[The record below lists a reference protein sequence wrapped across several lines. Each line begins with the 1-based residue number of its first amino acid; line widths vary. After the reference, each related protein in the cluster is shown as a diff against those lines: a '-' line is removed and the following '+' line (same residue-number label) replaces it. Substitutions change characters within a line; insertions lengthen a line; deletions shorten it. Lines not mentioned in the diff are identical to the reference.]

1 MSNNPHVL
9 IVGAGFG
16 GLGVA
21 EELAH
26 VPVDVTLIDRH
37 NYHTFQPLLYQVAT
51 SLLNA
56 EDVGAPVRSLF
67 RHQDNVTF
75 RMATV
80 TGVDIPSH
88 RIQLEDGN
96 QIAYDYLV
104 LAGGATVNYFNTP
117 GAAEHAFPLYT
128 LMNAVTLRN
137 KILERFEAADRDSA
151 LIEDGVLNFV
161 IVGSG
166 PTGVEIAGALSDL
179 FYNLLPRDYHQLAT
193 ERPRVI
199 IVEKGKEVLAPF
211 KDNLRKY
218 AKEELEERRVEVRLG
233 ETVAEVGPTF
243 VRLKSGEEI
252 KTHTLIWAAGVKAN
266 PLADNLG
273 LPQGPGARVRLT
285 PDLSVPDHPEIFVV
299 GDMGEVASEGKLLPQ
314 LGSVAMQS
322 GEHVGRQ
329 IARRIAGEETQAFKY
344 WDKGFMATIGRG
356 SAVVEFPNQR
366 TLHGPLAYF
375 AWLGVHLA
383 LLNGTRNRIETLWNW
398 GWSALTHDRAAR
410 IIIEREEETQSVT
423 QSGAGGVTPVPRS
436 GDLGASGCNGPLA
449 ELG

>member
-1 MSNNPHVL
+1 MGNTPHVA

-21 EELAH
+21 EQLDH
-26 VPVDVTLIDRH
+26 VPVEVTLIDQH

-80 TGVDIPSH
+80 TGVDMPGH
-88 RIQLEDGN
+88 KIQLKDGT
-96 QIAYDYLV
+96 QISYDYLV
-104 LAGGATVNYFNTP
+104 LAGGTTVNYFNTP

-128 LMNAVTLRN
+128 LMNAVKLRN
-137 KILERFEAADRDSA
+137 RILERFEATDRDPA
-151 LIEDGVLNFV
+151 LIDDGALNFV
-161 IVGSG
+161 IVGAG
-166 PTGVEIAGALSDL
+166 PTGVETAGALSDL
-179 FYNLLPRDYHQLAT
+179 FYHLLPRDYHQFAT
-193 ERPRVI
+193 EKARI
-199 IVEKGKEVLAPF
+199 IMVEMGKEVLAPF
-211 KDNLRKY
+211 KDNLRAY
-218 AKEELEERRVEVRLG
+218 AKEELERRRVEVRLG
-233 ETVAEVGPTF
+233 EAVAEVGSTF

-252 KTHTLIWAAGVKAN
+252 KAHTLIWAAGVRAN
-266 PLADNLG
+266 PLADMLG
-273 LPQGPGARVRLT
+273 LPQGRGGRIKLN

-299 GDMGEVASEGKLLPQ
+299 GDLGEVTSDGKVLPQ

-322 GEHVGRQ
+322 GEHGGRQ
-329 IARRIAGEETQAFKY
+329 IARRLHGEPGQPFRY

-356 SAVVEFPNQR
+356 AAVVELPNKL

-383 LLNGTRNRIETLWNW
+383 LLSGMRNRIETLWNW

-410 IIIEREEETQSVT
+410 IIIESKDDEVKNATDP
-423 QSGAGGVTPVPRS
+423 AH
-436 GDLGASGCNGPLA
+436 
-449 ELG
+449 

>member
-1 MSNNPHVL
+1 MSNTLHVV

-21 EELAH
+21 EQLAH
-26 VPVDVTLIDRH
+26 VPVEVTLIDQH
-37 NYHTFQPLLYQVAT
+37 DYHTFQPLLYQVAT

-56 EDVGAPVRSLF
+56 EDVGAPIRGLF

-75 RMATV
+75 HMATV
-80 TGVDIPSH
+80 TQVDMPGH
-88 RIQLEDGN
+88 KIQLSDGRHVS
-96 QIAYDYLV
+96 YDYLV

-117 GAAEHAFPLYT
+117 GAAEHALPLYT
-128 LMNAVTLRN
+128 LMNAVKLRSR
-137 KILERFEAADRDSA
+137 ILERFEAADRHPT
-151 LIEDGVLNFV
+151 LIKEGALNFV
-161 IVGSG
+161 IVGAG
-166 PTGVEIAGALSDL
+166 PTGVETAGALSDL

-193 ERPRVI
+193 EKARVI
-199 IVEKGKEVLAPF
+199 IVERGKEVLAPF
-211 KDNLRKY
+211 KDNLRSY
-218 AKEELEERRVEVRLG
+218 AKEELERRRVEVRLG
-233 ETVAEVGPTF
+233 EAVAEVGPTF

-252 KTHTLIWAAGVKAN
+252 QAHTLIWAAGVLAN
-266 PLADNLG
+266 PLADLLG
-273 LPQGPGARVRLT
+273 LPQGRGGRVKLN

-299 GDMGEVASEGKLLPQ
+299 GDMGEVASDGEVLPQ

-329 IARRIAGEETQAFKY
+329 IARRLAGELGQPFKY

-356 SAVVEFPNQR
+356 AAVVELPSKL

-383 LLNGTRNRIETLWNW
+383 LLSGMRNRIETLWNW

-410 IIIEREEETQSVT
+410 IIIESK
-423 QSGAGGVTPVPRS
+423 
-436 GDLGASGCNGPLA
+436 DD
-449 ELG
+449 

>member
-1 MSNNPHVL
+1 MGDRPHIA

-21 EELAH
+21 EQLDH
-26 VPVDVTLIDRH
+26 VPVEVTLIDQH

-80 TGVDIPSH
+80 TAVDMLGH
-88 RIQLEDGN
+88 KIQLNDGN
-96 QIAYDYLV
+96 RISYDYLV
-104 LAGGATVNYFNTP
+104 LAGGTTVNYFSTP
-117 GAAEHAFPLYT
+117 GAAEHTFPLYT
-128 LMNAVTLRN
+128 LMNAVKLRN
-137 KILERFEAADRDSA
+137 RILERFEAADRDPT
-151 LIEDGVLNFV
+151 LIEDGALNFV
-161 IVGSG
+161 IVGAG
-166 PTGVEIAGALSDL
+166 PTGVETAGALSDL
-179 FYNLLPRDYHQLAT
+179 FFNLLPRDYHQLAT
-193 ERPRVI
+193 EKARI
-199 IVEKGKEVLAPF
+199 IVVDRGKEVLAPF
-211 KDNLRKY
+211 KDNLRAY
-218 AKEELEERRVEVRLG
+218 AKEELERRRVEVRLG
-233 ETVAEVGPTF
+233 EAVAEVGPTC

-252 KTHTLIWAAGVKAN
+252 KTHTLIWAAGVRAN
-266 PLADNLG
+266 PLADVLG
-273 LPQGPGARVRLT
+273 LPQGRGGRITLN

-299 GDMGEVASEGKLLPQ
+299 GDMGEVASDGKVLPQ

-329 IARRIAGEETQAFKY
+329 IARRLHGEPGQPFRY

-356 SAVVEFPNQR
+356 AAVVELPNKG

-383 LLNGTRNRIETLWNW
+383 LLSGMRNRIETLWNW

-410 IIIEREEETQSVT
+410 IIIESKDDEVKHATDP
-423 QSGAGGVTPVPRS
+423 AH
-436 GDLGASGCNGPLA
+436 
-449 ELG
+449 

>member
-1 MSNNPHVL
+1 MSNTLHVV

-21 EELAH
+21 EQLAH
-26 VPVDVTLIDRH
+26 VPVEVTLIDQH
-37 NYHTFQPLLYQVAT
+37 DYHTFQPLLYQVAT

-56 EDVGAPVRSLF
+56 EDVGAPIRGLF

-75 RMATV
+75 HMATV
-80 TGVDIPSH
+80 TQVDMPGH
-88 RIQLEDGN
+88 KIQLSDGRHVS
-96 QIAYDYLV
+96 YDYLV

-117 GAAEHAFPLYT
+117 GAAEHALPLYT
-128 LMNAVTLRN
+128 LMNAVKLRSR
-137 KILERFEAADRDSA
+137 ILERFEAADRDPT
-151 LIEDGVLNFV
+151 LIKEGALNFV
-161 IVGSG
+161 IVGAG
-166 PTGVEIAGALSDL
+166 PTGVETAGALSDL

-193 ERPRVI
+193 EKARVI
-199 IVEKGKEVLAPF
+199 IVERGKEVLAPF
-211 KDNLRKY
+211 KDNLRSY
-218 AKEELEERRVEVRLG
+218 AKEELERRRVEVRIG
-233 ETVAEVGPTF
+233 EAVAEVGPTF

-252 KTHTLIWAAGVKAN
+252 QAHTLIWAAGVLAN
-266 PLADNLG
+266 PLADLLG
-273 LPQGPGARVRLT
+273 LPQGRGGRVKLN

-299 GDMGEVASEGKLLPQ
+299 GDMGEVASEGEVLPQ

-329 IARRIAGEETQAFKY
+329 IARRLAGELGQPFKY

-356 SAVVEFPNQR
+356 AAVVELPSKL

-383 LLNGTRNRIETLWNW
+383 LLSGMRNRIETLWNW

-410 IIIEREEETQSVT
+410 IIIESK
-423 QSGAGGVTPVPRS
+423 
-436 GDLGASGCNGPLA
+436 DD
-449 ELG
+449 

>member
-1 MSNNPHVL
+1 MSNTLHVV

-21 EELAH
+21 EQLAH
-26 VPVDVTLIDRH
+26 VPVEVTLIDQH
-37 NYHTFQPLLYQVAT
+37 DYHTFQPLLYQVAT

-56 EDVGAPVRSLF
+56 EDVGAPIRGLF

-75 RMATV
+75 HMATV
-80 TGVDIPSH
+80 TQVDMPGH
-88 RIQLEDGN
+88 KIQLSDGRHVS
-96 QIAYDYLV
+96 YDYLV

-128 LMNAVTLRN
+128 LRNAVKLRSR
-137 KILERFEAADRDSA
+137 ILERFEAADRDPT
-151 LIEDGVLNFV
+151 LIKEGALNFV
-161 IVGSG
+161 IVGAG
-166 PTGVEIAGALSDL
+166 PTGVETAGALSDL

-193 ERPRVI
+193 EKARVI
-199 IVEKGKEVLAPF
+199 IVERGKEVLAPF
-211 KDNLRKY
+211 KDNLRSY
-218 AKEELEERRVEVRLG
+218 AKEELERRRVEVRLG
-233 ETVAEVGPTF
+233 EAVAEVGPTF

-252 KTHTLIWAAGVKAN
+252 QAHTLIWAAGVRAN
-266 PLADNLG
+266 PLADLLG
-273 LPQGPGARVRLT
+273 LPQGRGGRVKLN

-299 GDMGEVASEGKLLPQ
+299 GDMGEVASEGEVLPQ

-329 IARRIAGEETQAFKY
+329 IARRLAGELGQPFKY

-356 SAVVEFPNQR
+356 AAVVELPNKM

-383 LLNGTRNRIETLWNW
+383 LLSGMRNRIETLWNW

-410 IIIEREEETQSVT
+410 IIIESK
-423 QSGAGGVTPVPRS
+423 
-436 GDLGASGCNGPLA
+436 DD
-449 ELG
+449 

>member
-1 MSNNPHVL
+1 MSNTRHVA

-21 EELAH
+21 EQLGH
-26 VPVDVTLIDRH
+26 VPVEVTLIDRH

-56 EDVGAPVRSLF
+56 EDVGAPVRSMF

-80 TGVDIPSH
+80 TGIDTAGQN
-88 RIQLEDGN
+88 IQLDDG
-96 QIAYDYLV
+96 QKISYEYLV

-128 LMNAVTLRN
+128 LANAIKLRN
-137 KILERFEAADRDSA
+137 RILERFEAADRNPA
-151 LIEDGVLNFV
+151 LIEDGALNFV
-161 IVGSG
+161 IVGAG
-166 PTGVEIAGALSDL
+166 PTGVETAGALSDL
-179 FYNLLPRDYHQLAT
+179 FYNLLPRDYHDLAT
-193 ERPRVI
+193 EKARVI
-199 IVEKGKEVLAPF
+199 LVEMGKEVLAPF
-211 KDNLRKY
+211 KDNLRTY
-218 AKEELEERRVEVRLG
+218 AKQELEQRRVEVRL
-233 ETVAEVGPTF
+233 EQAVAEVGGTF

-252 KTHTLIWAAGVKAN
+252 KAHTLIWAAGVRAN
-266 PLADNLG
+266 PLADMLKS
-273 LPQGPGARVRLT
+273 PQGRGGRIKLN

-299 GDMGEVASEGKLLPQ
+299 GDMGEVASDGKVLPQ

-329 IARRIAGEETQAFKY
+329 IARRLQGEPAQPFKY

-356 SAVVEFPNQR
+356 SAVVEFPNKR
-366 TLHGPLAYF
+366 TLDGPLAYF

-383 LLNGTRNRIETLWNW
+383 LLSGIRNRIETLWNW

-410 IIIEREEETQSVT
+410 IIIESK
-423 QSGAGGVTPVPRS
+423 
-436 GDLGASGCNGPLA
+436 DD
-449 ELG
+449 ELKIT

>member
-1 MSNNPHVL
+1 MSNTPHVA

-21 EELAH
+21 EQLDH
-26 VPVDVTLIDRH
+26 VPVEVTLIDRH

-56 EDVGAPVRSLF
+56 EDVGAPVRSMF

-80 TGVDIPSH
+80 TRIDAAGH
-88 RIQLEDGN
+88 KIQLEDGKP
-96 QIAYDYLV
+96 ISYDYLV

-128 LMNAVTLRN
+128 LTNAVKLRN
-137 KILERFEAADRDSA
+137 RILERFEAADRDPA
-151 LIEDGVLNFV
+151 LIEDGALNFV
-161 IVGSG
+161 IVGAG
-166 PTGVEIAGALSDL
+166 PTGVETAGALSDL
-179 FYNLLPRDYHQLAT
+179 FYNLLPRDYHDLGT
-193 ERPRVI
+193 EKARVI
-199 IVEKGKEVLAPF
+199 LVEMGKEVLAPF
-211 KDNLRKY
+211 KDNLRAY
-218 AKEELEERRVEVRLG
+218 AKQELERRRVEVRL
-233 ETVAEVGPTF
+233 EQAVAEVGRTS

-252 KTHTLIWAAGVKAN
+252 KAHTLIWAAGVRAN
-266 PLADNLG
+266 PLADMLG
-273 LPQGPGARVRLT
+273 SPQGRGGRIKLN
-285 PDLSVPDHPEIFVV
+285 PDLSVSDHPEIFVV
-299 GDMGEVASEGKLLPQ
+299 GDMGEVASDGKVLPQ

-329 IARRIAGEETQAFKY
+329 IARRIHGDAGQPLKY

-356 SAVVEFPNQR
+356 SAVVELPNKL

-383 LLNGTRNRIETLWNW
+383 LLSGMRNRIETLWNW

-410 IIIEREEETQSVT
+410 IIIESK
-423 QSGAGGVTPVPRS
+423 
-436 GDLGASGCNGPLA
+436 DD
-449 ELG
+449 ELKIT